1 MNALFPVDGPEPATI
16 LETPCWAVRAKDA
29 DRLASRYAEGALGPA
44 ERREAEQAFRW
55 LRYDGEVWVRRV
67 VVDALK
73 AVSFLPPDIALLYAG
88 DLAEVAVPVI
98 EHSPVLRERDLM
110 AVLRDHPGEHR
121 VAIARRPGLPS
132 RVAEAI
138 CRSGESAAVKALL
151 GNAAAEIPTPALRYL
166 LDRRGE
172 CPGVAQALARRLLD
186 RARRDEESEP
196 RGRAELTFRQL
207 VRAVD
212 DGEPAAAIATEQN
225 YPA

>member
-1 MNALFPVDGPEPATI
+1 MNALFPVDGREPAII

-29 DRLASRYAEGALGPA
+29 DRLASRYAEGRLGAA

-73 AVSFLPPDIALLYAG
+73 AVAFLPPDIALLYAG
-88 DLAEVAVPVI
+88 DLAEVAVPLI

-121 VAIARRPGLPS
+121 VAIARRPALPS

-138 CRSGESAAVKALL
+138 CRCGESAAVKALL
-151 GNAAAEIPTPALRYL
+151 GNATTEIPTAALRYL
-166 LDRRGE
+166 LDRRAE

-196 RGRAELTFRQL
+196 RSRAELTFRQL
-207 VRAVD
+207 IRAVD
-212 DGEPAAAIATEQN
+212 HGEPVAVVATEQN
-225 YPA
+225 YPV